1 MNFLGLIKFFEKV
14 PKPLISTLLS
24 RATAS
29 VIVSKIASTAFDT
42 SVLDKSLNSLLIDDS
57 ISDRKRIFF
66 LFYSLNLIEIFL
78 FQHLQQTQYTLKLDL
93 SYIQLKLSW
102 DLLHQICQTN
112 ELVHQFHP
120 PIQQICQSQ

>member
-1 MNFLGLIKFFEKV
+1 MFDQKNNILNNMVNADGSVSFLIKNASLNEIHAPSFADALDKLLKIKFFEKV

-57 ISDRKRIFF
+57 ISDRVNVSF
-66 LFYSLNLIEIFL
+66 LIL
-78 FQHLQQTQYTLKLDL
+78 FTQ
-93 SYIQLKLSW
+93 
-102 DLLHQICQTN
+102 
-112 ELVHQFHP
+112 F
-120 PIQQICQSQ
+120 